1 VLNKVDYLIGEER
14 AEAVDFLKR
23 VLAEHLNETPAIHCL
38 SARRALAA
46 KLAADAK
53 GVEDSGLKAI
63 EEEVIVSLGAKKLRI
78 LEQAIA
84 AKAMSALALA
94 RGEVSLA
101 LAALR
106 MPIDELGRRLT
117 AFEGLLPHLDRQRRE
132 VQDLLAGDR
141 KRLVTALEEAVDKSR
156 DRASDHFGRII
167 AAAVSAEP
175 ARAQGAACDAVAAAV
190 PNFFESEF
198 EEVSQEFAVHVTE
211 IFRPHQQ
218 RATELIGSVRQKAA
232 DLFGIAPPVVQEVEG
247 VELKRLPYWVSRDR
261 VGSLIPR
268 VAGRLE
274 WLLPQA
280 KKIQSL
286 QRRLLDETMVLVLKN
301 VENLRWS
308 SLQNLGAALR
318 RFSGDIDHQF
328 TQAVEATRHAIAT
341 ACSQRDEEAGKV
353 SDDVRRIEHARL
365 MLAEIETRLRALQSS

>member
-1 VLNKVDYLIGEER
+1 
-14 AEAVDFLKR
+14 

-53 GVEDSGLKAI
+53 GVEHSGLKAI
-63 EEEVIVSLGAKKLRI
+63 EEQVIVSLGAEKLRI
-78 LEQAIA
+78 LEQTIA

-94 RGEVSLA
+94 RGEASLA
-101 LAALR
+101 LAALW

-117 AFEGLLPHLDRQRRE
+117 AFEGLLPQLDHQRRE
-132 VQDLLAGDR
+132 VQDLLAGD
-141 KRLVTALEEAVDKSR
+141 KRLVRALEEAADKSR

-175 ARAQGAACDAVAAAV
+175 ARAQAAAFDAVAAAV
-190 PNFFESEF
+190 PSFFESEF
-198 EEVSQEFAVHVTE
+198 DEVSQEFAVRVTE
-211 IFRPHQQ
+211 IFRPHHQ
-218 RATELIGSVRQKAA
+218 RAAELIGSVRQKAA

-247 VELKRLPYWVSRDR
+247 VEVKRPSYWVSRDR

-286 QRRLLDETMVLVLKN
+286 Q
-301 VENLRWS
+301 
-308 SLQNLGAALR
+308 
-318 RFSGDIDHQF
+318 
-328 TQAVEATRHAIAT
+328 
-341 ACSQRDEEAGKV
+341 
-353 SDDVRRIEHARL
+353 
-365 MLAEIETRLRALQSS
+365 